1 MVQTN
6 QAWRVEP
13 FIMIEV
19 SWISIISSPWFY
31 IRKNTV
37 QLIITGLDLVLPL
50 QAWLDGPS
58 CSLFFGTERQPGKFD
73 GWHSVSLT
81 PSVSSPKKST
91 LWQTFTS
98 LWKITMFNG
107 KTHYKSSFSI
117 AMLNYHK
124 VSQKSVGSIHHF
136 FMICFA
142 HVGFL
147 ISSPYVTD
155 ISQWSPC
162 SNPLVFSPSPGP
174 KGFGLLE
181 GAWPGASRCEA
192 RHSARLSGGG
202 FL

>member
-81 PSVSSPKKST
+81 KKST

-107 KTHYKSSFSI
+107 KTHYKWSFSI

-124 VSQKSVGSIHHF
+124 VYISKIGGKYTPFLHDLLCSRRIFDIFPICDRYFSVISMFKSP
-136 FMICFA
+136 
-142 HVGFL
+142 GFQP
-147 ISSPYVTD
+147 ISRSERLWTSWRSMTWC
-155 ISQWSPC
+155 IAMWSPTL
-162 SNPLVFSPSPGP
+162 SPAQRRWFS
-174 KGFGLLE
+174 
-181 GAWPGASRCEA
+181 
-192 RHSARLSGGG
+192 
-202 FL
+202 